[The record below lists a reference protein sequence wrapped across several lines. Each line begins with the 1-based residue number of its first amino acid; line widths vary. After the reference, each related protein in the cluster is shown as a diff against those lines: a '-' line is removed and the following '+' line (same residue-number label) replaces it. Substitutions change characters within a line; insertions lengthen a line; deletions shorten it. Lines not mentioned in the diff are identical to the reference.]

1 MSEVGLASFV
11 APSRRASMDTAL
23 VTSAITGIRFIKD
36 SLEVA
41 LGYKIENESS
51 AKINEALKQVGAIQ
65 DTFFELREELFRL
78 QSENQ
83 GLRGQLKA
91 KEGWESQKSQYSLEE
106 TARGAIVY
114 AFQGTPKHYA
124 CQSCFEKESIQI
136 LQDQDN
142 VAGTFQCPGC
152 KTHFPIKPRKT
163 QQKFATGTGN
173 PLSSYR
179 NRTNV

>member
-1 MSEVGLASFV
+1 
-11 APSRRASMDTAL
+11 MDTAL
-23 VTSAITGIRFIKD
+23 VTAAITGIRFIKD

-65 DTFFELREELFRL
+65 DTLFELREELFRL

-106 TARGAIVY
+106 TAGGGIVY

-124 CQSCFEKESIQI
+124 CPSCFTKETIQI
-136 LQDQDN
+136 LQDKN
-142 VAGTFQCPGC
+142 VMGGQFACPGC
-152 KTHFPIKPRKT
+152 EAEYRVKPRQEMSG
-163 QQKFATGTGN
+163 QQFAIRPRN
-173 PLSSYR
+173 PLVR
-179 NRTNV
+179 